1 MTRTFDV
8 TLVVFIVFFMC
19 VLSSLL
25 LNIYFIREM
34 RYMSSNVRYGH
45 DLINTLGLKIELL
58 HRENV
63 CDNHQSKSL

>member
-8 TLVVFIVFFMC
+8 TVLVFTL
-19 VLSSLL
+19 VLLCAMSSVLMNVYL
-25 LNIYFIREM
+25 IREM

-63 CDNHQSKSL
+63 CDNHRSKSM